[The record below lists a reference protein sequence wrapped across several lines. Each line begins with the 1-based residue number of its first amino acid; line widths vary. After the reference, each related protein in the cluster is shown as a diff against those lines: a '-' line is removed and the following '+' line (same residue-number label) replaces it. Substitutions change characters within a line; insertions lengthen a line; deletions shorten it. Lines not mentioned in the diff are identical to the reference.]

1 MSATAAYL
9 HETVGSLLSQGVAAT
24 VASQPADPVEHLA
37 NWLLKWVWQGLAL
50 IAAVNA
56 CLARVCE
63 PTIQ

>member
-1 MSATAAYL
+1 M
-9 HETVGSLLSQGVAAT
+9 LSQGVAAT